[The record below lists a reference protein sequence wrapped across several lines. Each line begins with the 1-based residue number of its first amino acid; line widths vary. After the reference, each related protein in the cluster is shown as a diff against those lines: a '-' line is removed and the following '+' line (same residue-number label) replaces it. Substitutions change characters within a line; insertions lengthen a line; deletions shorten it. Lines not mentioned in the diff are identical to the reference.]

1 MTTRPTDFLEY
12 LASQEQNML
21 VSMQKFRQE
30 FDFFSTVDELYQRV
44 LTRLI
49 APDNGLTRN
58 DVVLPQLFIFSHNHF
73 YLAMSLLLRTH
84 TSDGYH
90 CVRTAI
96 DAALIAY
103 RIILKDGSQ
112 EDYLN
117 RVNGFT
123 VVPRHIRQKRKE
135 DPTAYP
141 LAEPL
146 LNLHDY
152 CSQFASHADFSVF
165 LHRLSIDEDEKHQQ
179 IEISY
184 FQQVFPTALHQMV
197 FMTFLDAHLTMLGI
211 YEPFLLEKGLI
222 DQKWV
227 SDRNALGLAVISAK
241 GILKNALAAGNFE
254 GNGVKEA

>member
-1 MTTRPTDFLEY
+1 MKTRPTDFLEY

-21 VSMQKFRQE
+21 VSMQRFRQE
-30 FDFFSTVDELYQRV
+30 FDYFGAVDALYQQV

-58 DVVLPQLFIFSHNHF
+58 DVVLPQLIIFSHSHF

-84 TSDGYH
+84 ISDGYH
-90 CVRTAI
+90 CIRTAI

-103 RIILKDGSQ
+103 RIILNDGSQ

-117 RVNGFT
+117 RTNGFT
-123 VVPRHIRQKRKE
+123 SVPRHIRNKRE
-135 DPTAYP
+135 ADPNAYP

-146 LNLHDY
+146 LKLHAY
-152 CSQFASHADFSVF
+152 CSQFASHADFSIF
-165 LHRLSIDEDEKHQQ
+165 LHRLSIEEDDQRLQ
-179 IEISY
+179 IEVAY
-184 FQQVFPTALHQMV
+184 FQPPGSAPLHQMI

-211 YEPFLLEKGLI
+211 YEEFLLSKGLI

-227 SDRNALGLAVISAK
+227 SDRHTLGHAIVKAKAILRDALKA
-241 GILKNALAAGNFE
+241 E
-254 GNGVKEA
+254 GAQDSDQS